1 MTNDLK
7 LQFLCQNLECE
18 YTADAPLKDYTTFRI
33 GGPADCLIEPY
44 DEGQVAKVVE
54 FCQKS
59 GIRYQ
64 FLGNG
69 SNVLAPD
76 GGVRG
81 AVIRLG
87 PNFSYIRRLSGG
99 EILCGAGATLAQL
112 ASFAQKQGLTGL
124 EFAWGIPGSMGG
136 ALYMNAGAYGGEM
149 KDAVVSAD
157 IVDEAGRTRNVPA
170 AEMELGYRTSVFQH
184 RNWCIT
190 RVHLRLREGDPEQIR
205 RCMEDYMDRRRE
217 KQPLEYPS
225 AGSVFKRPEGN
236 YAGALIEQ
244 CGLKGRRVG
253 GAQVSEKH
261 AGFIVNTGG
270 ATCRDVLEL
279 IGQIQREVAD
289 QTGYQLICEVR
300 QL

>member
-124 EFAWGIPGSMGG
+124 EFAWGIPGSVGG

-190 RVHLRLREGDPEQIR
+190 RVHLRLREGDPEQIH
-205 RCMEDYMDRRRE
+205 RCMEDYMERRRE

>member
-124 EFAWGIPGSMGG
+124 EFAWGIPGSVGG

-157 IVDEAGRTRNVPA
+157 IVDEAGRTR
-170 AEMELGYRTSVFQH
+170 
-184 RNWCIT
+184 
-190 RVHLRLREGDPEQIR
+190 
-205 RCMEDYMDRRRE
+205 
-217 KQPLEYPS
+217 
-225 AGSVFKRPEGN
+225 
-236 YAGALIEQ
+236 
-244 CGLKGRRVG
+244 
-253 GAQVSEKH
+253 
-261 AGFIVNTGG
+261 
-270 ATCRDVLEL
+270 
-279 IGQIQREVAD
+279 
-289 QTGYQLICEVR
+289 
-300 QL
+300 